1 MTDKNFKALIFWVV
15 VLNFYTSAVAGF
27 SKILSLLVTPP
38 NTIAGILVVAYAI
51 IAAPFVY
58 TLIKW
63 TMYEKD

>member
-1 MTDKNFKALIFWVV
+1 MNDKTLKAIVFWVV

-27 SKILSLLVTPP
+27 SKILYLLVTPP

-51 IAAPFVY
+51 MAAPFVY